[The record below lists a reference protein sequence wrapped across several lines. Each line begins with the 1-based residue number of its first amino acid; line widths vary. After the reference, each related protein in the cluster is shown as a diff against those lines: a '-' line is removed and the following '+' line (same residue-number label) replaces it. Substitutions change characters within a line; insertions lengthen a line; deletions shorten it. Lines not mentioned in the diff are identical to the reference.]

1 MRIKTNDKYTS
12 MLLKNRYENIK
23 NEIHLSAI
31 LNRVYSEKLTGE
43 IIRTKVTNQFNSME
57 TSISRINPKFSEKAK
72 NFDKMKQ
79 QMMETL
85 DHYELNLTQ
94 LSQIHNAEIEELILK
109 KVEIESKLLMAI
121 LTKEQLYRND
131 RKKQTEND
139 KNIILHGINHVVEK
153 IKNKAKEKKQVDVN
167 LINRIQDGKEVEKEI
182 KEKLQA
188 SEEFRNN
195 QAYIRKLEKEI
206 KIITKKITNLNEQT
220 ASKIFDAM
228 ETGDKMLS
236 TQIKRPHTIKR
247 ITKFFTNRF
256 NTYHVIIK
264 NVIEPV
270 NQRIDE
276 FKVNELKKVNIQ
288 PKEFDLPEFET
299 KIQEKQDLVFQNI
312 DNKIICKELEII

>member
-57 TSISRINPKFSEKAK
+57 TSISRINPKFGEKAK
-72 NFDKMKQ
+72 NYDKMKQ

-139 KNIILHGINHVVEK
+139 KNIILHSINHVVEK
-153 IKNKAKEKKQVDVN
+153 IKNKAKEKKQV
-167 LINRIQDGKEVEKEI
+167 
-182 KEKLQA
+182 
-188 SEEFRNN
+188 
-195 QAYIRKLEKEI
+195 
-206 KIITKKITNLNEQT
+206 
-220 ASKIFDAM
+220 
-228 ETGDKMLS
+228 
-236 TQIKRPHTIKR
+236 
-247 ITKFFTNRF
+247 
-256 NTYHVIIK
+256 
-264 NVIEPV
+264 
-270 NQRIDE
+270 
-276 FKVNELKKVNIQ
+276 
-288 PKEFDLPEFET
+288 
-299 KIQEKQDLVFQNI
+299 
-312 DNKIICKELEII
+312 